1 MTDLLPPA
9 PPMAKS
15 NLLLIA
21 LKCLEEAIN
30 EPFDPRVSSAI
41 DALVIASERGW
52 A

>member
-1 MTDLLPPA
+1 MTDLHPPA

-21 LKCLEEAIN
+21 LKCLEEAIK
-30 EPFDPRVSSAI
+30 EPFDPKVSRSI